1 MGTIYQNICKTESF
15 VARFTLISMVLL
27 IFFAGLARVLKHPMN
42 WAMDVSTFLFAW
54 SCFLSADVAWREDK
68 LMSIDLFVN
77 RFPVKV
83 RKIFKVFNYSVLI
96 GFLVYLIFFG
106 LWLSYT
112 TRARAFQGIPSFS
125 YTWVTLSVPVG
136 SLLLFVTTV
145 LKIKAGVRRK
155 RMSVQAQEGAGEGR

>member
-1 MGTIYQNICKTESF
+1 MTKIYQKVCTAESL
-15 VARFTLISMVLL
+15 VARTTLISMVLL
-27 IFFAGLARVLKHPMN
+27 IFFAGLARVMKHPMN

-77 RFPVKV
+77 RFPAKV
-83 RKIFKVFNYSVLI
+83 RKICKVFNYSVLI
-96 GFLVYLIFFG
+96 GFLIYLIFFG

-136 SLLLFVTTV
+136 SLLLFVTTI
-145 LKIKAGVRRK
+145 LKIRADVKRRRK
-155 RMSVQAQEGAGEGR
+155 SFERHEGRGEG